1 MANKFAWIRPSAS
14 VAPVRGGG
22 PPHCGPARW
31 LSALRDPA
39 ALAVLVGFLGLFLG
53 GLRDIGGWFSPYRW
67 WFVAAIAVGL
77 LAVAARARWVPYRQE
92 HHCLYALMAVSA
104 LSCVVSPMPEYSF
117 ARLATFVVMFFA
129 VFIAGWAWLQN
140 ARNAALVVSLLVL
153 SAVIG
158 ALASLY
164 YLAQEGEFI
173 PSQRVTGA
181 FGKATGTGSFAAA
194 ALPLVL
200 WKWQYARGKQRLLYG
215 GVLAILGYLL
225 VFSGA
230 RAAAVGGI
238 GAATVWF
245 WKHHRGLRVALAGG
259 WALVVSLLLAGVLSF
274 EMLPDYI
281 VREETIPTFTGR
293 IPRWRVGLAL
303 FLQSP
308 AIGHGYGMTRYI
320 RLYQE
325 GEHLRGQLVP
335 AAFSLSDLLPGS
347 RQRLGRMTLH
357 SDQVERLVE
366 TGVAGFVP
374 FALFWYFVMRRVARL
389 LLGPLSPSRSLAIAL
404 GLNVS
409 YIFLDSFMHGAL
421 FAINAPGTTLS
432 WLVIALFMATSD
444 LAIGESR
451 PRSAYSAH
459 YPQR

>member
-1 MANKFAWIRPSAS
+1 
-14 VAPVRGGG
+14 VA
-22 PPHCGPARW
+22 
-31 LSALRDPA
+31 LLI
-39 ALAVLVGFLGLFLG
+39 GFFGLFLG

-77 LAVAARARWVPYRQE
+77 LGVAARARWVPYHQE
-92 HHCLYALMAVSA
+92 HYCLYALMAVSA

-164 YLAQEGEFI
+164 YLLEQGQLV
-173 PSQRVTGA
+173 PSQRITGA

-194 ALPLVL
+194 GLPLVL
-200 WKWQYARGKQRLLYG
+200 WKWQYARGKQRLFYSV
-215 GVLAILGYLL
+215 VLAILGYLL

-238 GAATVWF
+238 AAAIVWF
-245 WKHHRGLRVALAGG
+245 WKHHRGLRPVLANLGLLVFALFF
-259 WALVVSLLLAGVLSF
+259 VGVLSMD
-274 EMLPDYI
+274 MLPDYI
-281 VREETIPTFTGR
+281 VRKETISTFTGR
-293 IPRWRVGLAL
+293 MPRWRVGLAL

-374 FALFWYFVMRRVARL
+374 FALFWYFVMRRVAKA
-389 LLGPLSPSRSLAIAL
+389 LLGPVTVVRSLAIAL

-409 YIFLDSFMHGAL
+409 YLFLDSFMHGAL